1 MITKTYMIPEE
12 NVENLEKKFNAAARK
27 IRKINPELE
36 PTMTKS
42 NHTIVLVRKIE
53 LRPCDCRS
61 ESTVKKVPYE
71 ARRVELK
78 IPDEVVFAENN
89 WAFGGSVE
97 SSGIDGKT
105 SLMLTCPA
113 RKWDLSSRQGISLRT
128 PAPAI
133 TARLTASAARHTSLL
148 IGKLASG
155 SNSEKSV

>member
-12 NVENLEKKFNAAARK
+12 NVENLENKFNTAARK

-61 ESTVKKVPYE
+61 EVTVKKVPYE

-78 IPDEVVFAENN
+78 IPDEAVFAENN

-97 SSGIDGKT
+97 PSGVEGKNFVNVNLSGKDLGFIVPKT
-105 SLMLTCPA
+105 TEMNRLQTTDSLE
-113 RKWDLSSRQGISLRT
+113 
-128 PAPAI
+128 
-133 TARLTASAARHTSLL
+133 RH
-148 IGKLASG
+148 
-155 SNSEKSV
+155 

>member
-42 NHTIVLVRKIE
+42 NHTIVLVHKIE

-61 ESTVKKVPYE
+61 ETTIKEVPYE

-78 IPDEVVFAENN
+78 IPMYIPN
-89 WAFGGSVE
+89 
-97 SSGIDGKT
+97 
-105 SLMLTCPA
+105 
-113 RKWDLSSRQGISLRT
+113 RLRT
-128 PAPAI
+128 EHI
-133 TARLTASAARHTSLL
+133 
-148 IGKLASG
+148 LAYSMQDR
-155 SNSEKSV
+155 